1 MLSVDSYDEVRYLH
15 FEGYSAD
22 IMAGIS
28 MNLSAEAN
36 CLHSEKH
43 SVDILVG
50 LLSTPMMRLAIYI
63 LNSVLIS

>member
-1 MLSVDSYDEVRYLH
+1 MFIPMMRFSIYILN
-15 FEGYSAD
+15 AD
-22 IMAGIS
+22 IMAGLS
-28 MNLSAEAN
+28 MTLSAEAN

-50 LLSTPMMRLAIYI
+50 LLLTPMMRLAIYI